1 MLFSIRARGRLRRE
15 RFDMASTTKIAPKPR
30 SELAIIIRGITR
42 DPLGL
47 MGLIVVGTIVVSAI
61 LAVWIVPYDP
71 IAMNIPDRMQGPSL
85 SHFLGTDQLGRDTF
99 SRVIMGGQV
108 ALKVALPAVFGA
120 MAIGLTLG
128 MIAGYGPKW
137 LDNIL
142 MLFFDTIRSFPTVML
157 ALAVVALVGPSLQTV
172 VVVVMVTSIPT
183 YGRVARTQ
191 TLTLRNSEFILAE
204 RAMGAKMSR
213 ILGVHILPNI
223 VGLLAVLAAMD
234 IPTVIALEAGL
245 SFLGLGVKP
254 PTPSWGALLKDGYA
268 LIRQTPWLVVGGG
281 LPIILATLGF
291 TFLGESLRDVVD
303 PKLRKNR

>member
-1 MLFSIRARGRLRRE
+1 MSDVQSGTQP
-15 RFDMASTTKIAPKPR
+15 ASPPGASPKSR
-30 SELAIIIRGITR
+30 SELGQILHGVAR

-47 MGLIVVGTIVVSAI
+47 MGLIIVGTIVFCAI
-61 LAVWIVPYDP
+61 FAAWIVPYDP
-71 IAMNIPDRMQGPSL
+71 VAMNIKDRLQGPSAAHL
-85 SHFLGTDQLGRDTF
+85 LGTDQLGRDTF

-137 LDNIL
+137 LDNLL
-142 MLFFDTIRSFPTVML
+142 MLFFDTIRSFPTVMF

-172 VVVVMVTSIPT
+172 VFVVMATSIPT

-204 RAMGAKMSR
+204 RSMGASMKR
-213 ILGVHILPNI
+213 ILGVHMLPNI
-223 VGLLAVLAAMD
+223 VGVLAVLAAMD

-254 PTPSWGALLKDGYA
+254 PTPSWGALLKDGYS

-303 PKLRKNR
+303 PKLRKQR

>member
-1 MLFSIRARGRLRRE
+1 MEKS
-15 RFDMASTTKIAPKPR
+15 R
-30 SELAIIIRGITR
+30 SELGQIIIGVAR

-47 MGLIVVGTIVVSAI
+47 MGLIIVGIIVFCAI
-61 LAVWIVPYDP
+61 FAAWIVPYDP
-71 IAMNIPDRMQGPSL
+71 IAMDIKSRMQGPSAAHL
-85 SHFLGTDQLGRDTF
+85 LGTDQLGRDTF
-99 SRVIMGGQV
+99 SRVIAGGQV

-137 LDNIL
+137 LDNLL
-142 MLFFDTIRSFPTVML
+142 MLFFDTIRSFPTVMF

-172 VVVVMVTSIPT
+172 VFVVMATSIPT

-204 RAMGAKMSR
+204 RSMGASMSR
-213 ILGVHILPNI
+213 ILGVHMLPNI
-223 VGLLAVLAAMD
+223 IGVLAVLAAMD

-254 PTPSWGALLKDGYA
+254 PTPSWGALLKDGYS

-303 PKLRKNR
+303 PKLRKQR

>member
-1 MLFSIRARGRLRRE
+1 ME
-15 RFDMASTTKIAPKPR
+15 KPR
-30 SELAIIIRGITR
+30 SELSLILRGVAR

-47 MGLIVVGTIVVSAI
+47 MGLIIVGTIIFCA
-61 LAVWIVPYDP
+61 LFAVWLVPYDP
-71 IAMNIPDRMQGPSL
+71 IAMNIKDRLQGPSL
-85 SHFLGTDQLGRDTF
+85 NHLLGTDQLGRDTF

-137 LDNIL
+137 LDNLLI
-142 MLFFDTIRSFPTVML
+142 LFFDTIRSFPTVMF
-157 ALAVVALVGPSLQTV
+157 ALAVVALVGPSLETV
-172 VVVVMVTSIPT
+172 VLVVMATSIPT

-204 RAMGAKMSR
+204 RAMGASMTR
-213 ILGVHILPNI
+213 ILGVHMLPNI
-223 VGLLAVLAAMD
+223 IGVLAVLAAMD

-254 PTPSWGALLKDGYA
+254 PTPSWGALLKDGYS

>member
-1 MLFSIRARGRLRRE
+1 MEKSQSEIRIILVG
-15 RFDMASTTKIAPKPR
+15 IAKN
-30 SELAIIIRGITR
+30 
-42 DPLGL
+42 PLGF
-47 MGLIVVGTIVVSAI
+47 MGLVIVGAIVFSAI
-61 LAVWIVPYDP
+61 FAAWVVPYDP
-71 IAMNIPDRMQGPSL
+71 IEMNIRDRMQGPSW
-85 SHFLGTDQLGRDTF
+85 SHLLGTDQLGRDTF
-99 SRVIMGGQV
+99 SRVITGGQV

-128 MIAGYGPKW
+128 MVAGYGPKW
-137 LDNIL
+137 LDNFL
-142 MLFFDTIRSFPTVML
+142 MLLFDTIRSFPTVMF

-172 VVVVMVTSIPT
+172 VLVVMATSIPT

-204 RAMGAKMSR
+204 RSMGASMAR
-213 ILGVHILPNI
+213 ILGVHMLPNI
-223 VGLLAVLAAMD
+223 IGVLAVLAAMD

-268 LIRQTPWLVVGGG
+268 LVRQTPWLVIGGG
-281 LPIILATLGF
+281 LPIIIATLGF

-303 PKLRKNR
+303 PKLRKNQ

>member
-1 MLFSIRARGRLRRE
+1 MS
-15 RFDMASTTKIAPKPR
+15 KPR
-30 SELAIIIRGITR
+30 SELHLILTGVAR

-47 MGLIVVGTIVVSAI
+47 MGLIIVGTIVFCALFAS
-61 LAVWIVPYDP
+61 WITPHDP
-71 IAMNIPDRMQGPSL
+71 IGMNIKDRLQSPSL
-85 SHFLGTDQLGRDTF
+85 TYLLGTDQLGRDTF
-99 SRVIMGGQV
+99 SRVIAGGQV

-120 MAIGLTLG
+120 MTIGLTLG

-137 LDNIL
+137 LDNLL
-142 MLFFDTIRSFPTVML
+142 MLFFDTIRSFPTVMF

-172 VVVVMVTSIPT
+172 VLVVMATSIPT

-204 RAMGAKMSR
+204 RSMGASMAR
-213 ILGVHILPNI
+213 ILGVHMLPNI
-223 VGLLAVLAAMD
+223 VGVLAVLAAMD

-254 PTPSWGALLKDGYA
+254 PTPSWGALLKDGYS

-303 PKLRKNR
+303 PKLRKQR

>member
-1 MLFSIRARGRLRRE
+1 MSK
-15 RFDMASTTKIAPKPR
+15 SR
-30 SELAIIIRGITR
+30 SELSQIIHGVAR

-47 MGLIVVGTIVVSAI
+47 MGLMIVGTIVVCAI
-61 LAVWIVPYDP
+61 FAVWIVPYDP
-71 IAMNIPDRMQGPSL
+71 IAINIKDRLQGPSM
-85 SHFLGTDQLGRDTF
+85 SHLLGTDQLGRDTF

-137 LDNIL
+137 LDNLL
-142 MLFFDTIRSFPTVML
+142 MLLFDTIRSFPTVMF

-172 VVVVMVTSIPT
+172 VVVVMATSIPT

-204 RAMGAKMSR
+204 RSMGASMLR
-213 ILGVHILPNI
+213 ILGVHMLPNI
-223 VGLLAVLAAMD
+223 IGVLAVLAAMD

-303 PKLRKNR
+303 PKLRKQR